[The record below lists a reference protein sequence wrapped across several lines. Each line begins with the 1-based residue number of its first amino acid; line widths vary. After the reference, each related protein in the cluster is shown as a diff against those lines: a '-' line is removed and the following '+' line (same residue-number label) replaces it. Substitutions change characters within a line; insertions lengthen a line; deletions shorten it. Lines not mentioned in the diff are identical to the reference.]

1 MKIGVLA
8 SGNLG
13 FEVVKGLT
21 KIHQIE
27 FICTDSNSNSI
38 IEFAESNGIK
48 NYKGNPRNGK
58 AIRVIGDIRVDVL
71 LSINYLF
78 LIEEDLISLPTI
90 IAINI
95 HGSLL
100 PKYRGRTP
108 HVWSIINGETVAG
121 ITIHEISKG
130 CDEGKIIEQ
139 LKIPI
144 HSEMTGG
151 ELLAAYGNNY
161 LPLLLET
168 LKKIENKFPAKSK
181 RFIEMEI

>member
-78 LIEEDLISLPTI
+78 LIEEDLISLPSI

-100 PKYRGRTP
+100 PKYRGRTHMFGP
-108 HVWSIINGETVAG
+108 SLMEKRW
-121 ITIHEISKG
+121 
-130 CDEGKIIEQ
+130 Q
-139 LKIPI
+139 
-144 HSEMTGG
+144 
-151 ELLAAYGNNY
+151 ELPSMKLVRVVMKVK
-161 LPLLLET
+161 LL
-168 LKKIENKFPAKSK
+168 SS
-181 RFIEMEI
+181 